1 MTDILINNQERS
13 DARGLGNT
21 VPSAPPGLSR
31 SDWGFECKAH
41 EVRSDARGLGNTV
54 PSAPLGLSRSDW
66 GFECKAHAV
75 RSDARGLGNTVPCA
89 PPGCHE
95 VTGVKKNKELT
106 F

>member
-41 EVRSDARGLGNTV
+41 AVRSDARGLGNTV
-54 PSAPLGLSRSDW
+54 PSAPPNKLLDSLGVQPESILYDNFS
-66 GFECKAHAV
+66 
-75 RSDARGLGNTVPCA
+75 
-89 PPGCHE
+89 
-95 VTGVKKNKELT
+95 
-106 F
+106 

>member
-41 EVRSDARGLGNTV
+41 AVRSDARGLGNTV
-54 PSAPLGLSRSDW
+54 PSAPPGLSRSDW
-66 GFECKAHAV
+66 G
-75 RSDARGLGNTVPCA
+75 
-89 PPGCHE
+89 
-95 VTGVKKNKELT
+95 KKNKELT